1 MRLSAKLTFGLSCF
15 FLAAAAHGAT
25 LIPVVPFP
33 GSTATNVSDINDSNT
48 IAGMYITADTI
59 EHGYFG
65 TLAGSYTSFDYGG
78 TALGTEARSIN
89 NAGNIVGFAP
99 DAGFNNGPEFF
110 RAADGTITT
119 FKKSHVVLDGIA
131 QGINKRNVSVGDY
144 ITDPETQ
151 AQTGYEGRKGRYRAD
166 LTLPVDT
173 TRVDGRA
180 ITSNGAVAG
189 WYVGTD
195 HVQHGF
201 IQRGEGFQTVDAD
214 DSGTTDLEGLNDAG
228 IATGAVLDVDENF
241 HAFVLDTNTDTI
253 TWIDVPGAATVQA
266 WGINK
271 KGLVALTTDIGA
283 FIYCPLKPSKCP
295 AGGTEVAMRTAH
307 LAPVVKPM
315 KPHVQRAP
323 RRGMAP

>member
-1 MRLSAKLTFGLSCF
+1 MRLCAKLMLGLSCL
-15 FLAAAAHGAT
+15 LAAPAAHAAT

-33 GSTATNVSDINDSNT
+33 GATSTSVSGINDSNA
-48 IAGMYITADTI
+48 IAGMYTTADTI

-99 DAGFNNGPEFF
+99 DAGFNSGPEFF

-144 ITDPETQ
+144 ITDPDTM
-151 AQTGYEGRKGRYRAD
+151 AQTGYQGRNGRYRAD

-180 ITSNGAVAG
+180 VTSTGAVAG
-189 WYVGTD
+189 WYEDTG
-195 HVQHGF
+195 HLQHGF

-214 DSGTTDLEGLNDAG
+214 DSGTTNLEGLNDKG

-241 HAFVLDTNTDTI
+241 HAFTLDTNTDTL
-253 TWIDVPGAATVQA
+253 TWITVPGAATVQA

-271 KGLVALTTDIGA
+271 QGLVALTTDIGS

-295 AGGTEVAMRTAH
+295 SGGTEVAMRTAH
-307 LAPVVKPM
+307 LVPILKPM
-315 KPHVQRAP
+315 TPHVQRAP

>member
-1 MRLSAKLTFGLSCF
+1 VAP
-15 FLAAAAHGAT
+15 AAHAAT

-33 GSTATNVSDINDSNT
+33 GSTGTNVSGINDNNT
-48 IAGMYITADTI
+48 IAGMYTTADTI

-99 DAGFNNGPEFF
+99 DSGFNSGPEFF

-144 ITDPETQ
+144 ITDPDTM
-151 AQTGYEGRKGRYRAD
+151 AQTGYEGRNGRYRSD

-180 ITSNGAVAG
+180 ITSAGAVAG
-189 WYVGTD
+189 WYEDTG
-195 HVQHGF
+195 HLQHGF

-214 DSGTTDLEGLNDAG
+214 DSGTTNLEGLNDKG
-228 IATGAVLDVDENF
+228 IATGAVLDADENF
-241 HAFVLDTNTDTI
+241 HAFTLDTNTDTL
-253 TWIDVPGAATVQA
+253 TWIEVPGAATVQA

-271 KGLVALTTDIGA
+271 KGLVALTTDIGS

-295 AGGTEVAMRTAH
+295 AGGTEVAMRTTH
-307 LAPVVKPM
+307 LTSIVKPI
-315 KPHVQRAP
+315 KPHVARAP
-323 RRGMAP
+323 RLGLAP

>member
-1 MRLSAKLTFGLSCF
+1 MRLCAKLMLGLSC
-15 FLAAAAHGAT
+15 LIAVPAAHAAT

-33 GSTATNVSDINDSNT
+33 GSTVTNVSGINDSNT
-48 IAGMYITADTI
+48 IVGYYANADTI

-78 TALGTEARSIN
+78 TALGTEPRSIN

-99 DAGFNNGPEFF
+99 DAGFNSGPEFF
-110 RAADGTITT
+110 RAADGTVTT

-144 ITDPETQ
+144 ITDPETM
-151 AQTGYEGRKGRYRAD
+151 AQTGYEGRNGRYRAD

-180 ITSNGAVAG
+180 ITSTGAVAG

-201 IQRGEGFQTVDAD
+201 IQRGEGFQTIDAD

-228 IATGAVLDVDENF
+228 IATGAVLDDSENF
-241 HAFVLDTNTDTI
+241 HAFTLDTNTDTL
-253 TWIDVPGAATVQA
+253 TWITVPGAATVQA
-266 WGINK
+266 WGVNK

-307 LAPVVKPM
+307 LVQVLKPM
-315 KPHVQRAP
+315 KPHVARAP
-323 RRGMAP
+323 RRGVAP

>member
-1 MRLSAKLTFGLSCF
+1 MRLCAKLTLGLSCLF
-15 FLAAAAHGAT
+15 AASAHAAT

-33 GSTATNVSDINDSNT
+33 GSTGTSVSGINDNNV
-48 IAGMYITADTI
+48 IAGMYTTADTI
-59 EHGYFG
+59 EHAYFG
-65 TLAGSYTSFDYGG
+65 TLGGSYTSFDYGG

-99 DAGFNNGPEFF
+99 DTGFNSGPEFF

-131 QGINKRNVSVGDY
+131 QGLNKRNVSVGDY
-144 ITDPETQ
+144 ITDPGTM
-151 AQTGYEGRKGRYRAD
+151 AQTGYEGRNGRYRAD
-166 LTLPVDT
+166 LALPVDT

-180 ITSNGAVAG
+180 VTSMGAVAG
-189 WYVGTD
+189 WYQGTD

-214 DSGTTDLEGLNDAG
+214 DSGTTNLEGLNDAG
-228 IATGAVLDVDENF
+228 IATGAVLDVDENS
-241 HAFVLDTNTDTI
+241 HAFVLDTNTSTI

-271 KGLVALTTDIGA
+271 KGLVALTTDIGS
-283 FIYCPLKPSKCP
+283 FIYCPRKPSKCP
-295 AGGTEVAMRTAH
+295 AGGTEVTMRTAH
-307 LAPVVKPM
+307 LMPVVKPM
-315 KPHVQRAP
+315 KPHVARAP
-323 RRGMAP
+323 RRGLAP